1 MVEYSPVH
9 KRLGDTDLKK
19 CLLALLF
26 LPCLSASAGT
36 PAWISDKLEV
46 QLRSGSG
53 NQYRIVKSLPFG
65 TALTVVE
72 GSETNGYTRVTLES
86 GEEGWISTRYLS
98 ATPIARADIEE
109 NSKKLAALH
118 EENQKLKAE
127 VTALRTSKETAEKS
141 SQEANAETAR
151 LNSEVTAI
159 RQASANVLQIQNERD
174 QLTQEKV
181 NLESELE
188 TLKREK
194 QALDAS
200 NKQDW
205 FLIGAAV
212 LFGGIVLGL
221 ILPRLSWRKK
231 SSWDSF

>member
-1 MVEYSPVH
+1 MAILLLLP
-9 KRLGDTDLKK
+9 
-19 CLLALLF
+19 CLLAH
-26 LPCLSASAGT
+26 AGSL
-36 PAWISDKLEV
+36 AWITDKLEV

-53 NQYRIVKSLPFG
+53 NQYKIIKSLPSG
-65 TALTVVE
+65 TELTVAE
-72 GSETNGYTRVTLES
+72 DSETNGYTRVTLES
-86 GEEGWISTRYLS
+86 GEEGWVSTRYLS
-98 ATPIARADIEE
+98 LSPIARGDMEE
-109 NSKKLAALH
+109 NSKKLANLR
-118 EENQKLKAE
+118 EENQRLKSDL
-127 VTALRTSKETAEKS
+127 VALKSSKETAEKS
-141 SQEANAETAR
+141 SQELKAETAR

-181 NLESELE
+181 TLESELE

-194 QALDAS
+194 QAMDS
-200 NKQDW
+200 RDKQDW
-205 FLIGAAV
+205 FMIGAGV